1 VKKQVKGKVLAKR
14 IHVRTEYIK
23 YFKSRESFLK
33 CVRENDQKKNEAK
46 EKGTWVQLKRQV
58 RAWLGRVYGY

>member
-1 VKKQVKGKVLAKR
+1 VNKQVKGKVLAKR

-46 EKGTWVQLKRQV
+46 EKGTWVQLKR
-58 RAWLGRVYGY
+58 